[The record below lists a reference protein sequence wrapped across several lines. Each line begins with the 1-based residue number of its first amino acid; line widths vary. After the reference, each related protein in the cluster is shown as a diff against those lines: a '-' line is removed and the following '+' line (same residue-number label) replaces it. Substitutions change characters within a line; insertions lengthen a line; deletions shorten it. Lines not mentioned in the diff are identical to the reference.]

1 MMKYT
6 IFYSIPNDIYC
17 YKMHAKDEEQLV
29 KYLGMLTTEKAN
41 NFVVE
46 VMNIEQ

>member
-6 IFYSIPNDIYC
+6 IYYSIPDDIYC

-29 KYLGMLTTEKAN
+29 RFLKMLTDEKAF
-41 NFVVE
+41 NFVIKLI
-46 VMNIEQ
+46 ND